1 MKCSA
6 KFKTVHMSCGVT
18 GVEFLTAA
26 SYTLHLA
33 LSYTL
38 TCAIHSTLLF
48 CQFIITQPLITISS
62 HLSCELCLFLFS
74 PFLSLCFGFWDHKSL
89 FILLNLNQGLIVRIL
104 HQLSSKSS
112 KVDIFFKNFTIKSFF
127 SMIDHP

>member
-1 MKCSA
+1 MPNLKRCTCHVVSLVWSIHA
-6 KFKTVHMSCGVT
+6 
-18 GVEFLTAA
+18 
-26 SYTLHLA
+26 LHLA
-33 LSYTL
+33 
-38 TCAIHSTLLF
+38 STLIYLRYVGYSLIQL
-48 CQFIITQPLITISS
+48 CCSANLSSPQPLITISS